1 MTTLYIDL
9 QTGPWLDHKE
19 IKINLSRVF
28 CATHGISES
37 LCGWFGAPYKIRTC
51 DPRFRKP
58 MLYPTELRAQLIYSR
73 YLSQNMSICFL
84 NPIYISRNLSVKRQ
98 MSDTRKSGITIC
110 NSNDSFFHVK
120 YLVAI
125 DSESQRLAVLS
136 QSASSFRL
144 RQFPDSKYLIWKNFK
159 NLSLNGLVT
168 GIKQQGSGTDS
179 RRN

>member
-1 MTTLYIDL
+1 MIPIAFFMIPKSYTLINVESVEQNCRILRDQTVAILQPNRDKLKLWLREID
-9 QTGPWLDHKE
+9 KNVE
-19 IKINLSRVF
+19 FI
-28 CATHGISES
+28 
-37 LCGWFGAPYKIRTC
+37 GAPYKIRTC

-136 QSASSFRL
+136 RQLPASGFAGFRI
-144 RQFPDSKYLIWKNFK
+144 PKES
-159 NLSLNGLVT
+159 LSMLA
-168 GIKQQGSGTDS
+168 Q
-179 RRN
+179 

>member
-1 MTTLYIDL
+1 ME
-9 QTGPWLDHKE
+9 TGTKLVRDRDKNKYFVSP
-19 IKINLSRVF
+19 F
-28 CATHGISES
+28 CNTWNNES
-37 LCGWFGAPYKIRTC
+37 ILIFFGTPYKIRTC

-125 DSESQRLAVLS
+125 DSESHRLWV
-136 QSASSFRL
+136 
-144 RQFPDSKYLIWKNFK
+144 
-159 NLSLNGLVT
+159 
-168 GIKQQGSGTDS
+168 IKCSPAGADS
-179 RRN
+179 RSLAKGVSKHALRNLNPY

>member
-1 MTTLYIDL
+1 MRLF
-9 QTGPWLDHKE
+9 E
-19 IKINLSRVF
+19 INKNVGFI
-28 CATHGISES
+28 
-37 LCGWFGAPYKIRTC
+37 GAPYKIRTC

-125 DSESQRLAVLS
+125 DSESHAQRRGYTAPLR
-136 QSASSFRL
+136 SFRT
-144 RQFPDSKYLIWKNFK
+144 PKKS
-159 NLSLNGLVT
+159 LSMLLQINSVPRVWFTLLNRGPNSFT
-168 GIKQQGSGTDS
+168 FIA
-179 RRN
+179 

>member
-1 MTTLYIDL
+1 MTHNA
-9 QTGPWLDHKE
+9 TGERQVLG
-19 IKINLSRVF
+19 ICSR
-28 CATHGISES
+28 I
-37 LCGWFGAPYKIRTC
+37 GAPYKIRTC

-136 QSASSFRL
+136 
-144 RQFPDSKYLIWKNFK
+144 RQFPASGFAGFRTPNKES
-159 NLSLNGLVT
+159 LSML
-168 GIKQQGSGTDS
+168 S
-179 RRN
+179 

>member
-1 MTTLYIDL
+1 M
-9 QTGPWLDHKE
+9 
-19 IKINLSRVF
+19 LSLL
-28 CATHGISES
+28 CNTWNNES
-37 LCGWFGAPYKIRTC
+37 IAYFFGAPYKIRTC

-98 MSDTRKSGITIC
+98 MSDRNKSVITVC
-110 NSNDSFFHVK
+110 NSYDSLFHVK

-136 QSASSFRL
+136 RQLPAAGFAGFRT
-144 RQFPDSKYLIWKNFK
+144 PNK
-159 NLSLNGLVT
+159 
-168 GIKQQGSGTDS
+168 
-179 RRN
+179 

>member
-1 MTTLYIDL
+1 M
-9 QTGPWLDHKE
+9 
-19 IKINLSRVF
+19 
-28 CATHGISES
+28 C
-37 LCGWFGAPYKIRTC
+37 LCETDKNVDFIGAPYKIRTC

-98 MSDTRKSGITIC
+98 MSDTNKSVITIC

-125 DSESQRLAVLS
+125 DSESQRLE
-136 QSASSFRL
+136 RL
-144 RQFPDSKYLIWKNFK
+144 R
-159 NLSLNGLVT
+159 NGLQPLLRRILANVT
-168 GIKQQGSGTDS
+168 AYGYAV
-179 RRN
+179 

>member
-1 MTTLYIDL
+1 MKCTLINGASGL
-9 QTGPWLDHKE
+9 IGSRLIKRFNKNE
-19 IKINLSRVF
+19 IKINLKKKINISWVF
-28 CATHGISES
+28 YATPEMRIHYQR
-37 LCGWFGAPYKIRTC
+37 LFGAPYRIRTC

-125 DSESQRLAVLS
+125 DSESQRLE
-136 QSASSFRL
+136 RL
-144 RQFPDSKYLIWKNFK
+144 R
-159 NLSLNGLVT
+159 NGLQPLLRRILANVT
-168 GIKQQGSGTDS
+168 AYGCAV
-179 RRN
+179 